1 VVLSARRF
9 IRYDAG
15 MIVILIVMLLVAAI
29 AFAPV
34 WPHSKT
40 WSWWPS
46 AFIWAIGLIVA
57 ALLLIE
63 RIEAM

>member
-1 VVLSARRF
+1 
-9 IRYDAG
+9 

-29 AFAPV
+29 AFLPI

-46 AFIWAIGLIVA
+46 VFIWTIGLIVA